1 MLDNLESLTI
11 IICTILGTAI
21 ATVTTIFSLQKSFR
35 EHINNLLLEHDR
47 NLKNWISKALE
58 EYYNPID
65 DRLKNLNYR
74 LKNIEKK
81 E

>member
-1 MLDNLESLTI
+1 MIDNIESFTV

-21 ATVTTIFSLQKSFR
+21 ATVSLIFSLLKSFR
-35 EHINNLLLEHDR
+35 EHLDNLLNDHDKTLR
-47 NLKNWISKALE
+47 IWITKALD
-58 EYYNPID
+58 EYYGPLDERI
-65 DRLKNLNYR
+65 KNLNYR